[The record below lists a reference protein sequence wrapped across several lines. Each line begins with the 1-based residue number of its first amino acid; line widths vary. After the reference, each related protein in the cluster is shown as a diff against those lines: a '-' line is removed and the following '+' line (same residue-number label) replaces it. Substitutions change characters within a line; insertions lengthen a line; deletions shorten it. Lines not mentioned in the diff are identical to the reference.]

1 MRRVAPEIRQYEAVQ
16 PPGFRE
22 SFAESSLGGRAITLF
37 ALSVG
42 ADEEGRPVPSGEP
55 REITFETSD
64 ISISKGVV
72 TAFGLMRDGS
82 GVTVSI
88 PDDESRIIIL
98 APEEV
103 PVDTSETS

>member
-1 MRRVAPEIRQYEAVQ
+1 MTRVVPEIRQYEAVQ
-16 PPGFRE
+16 SPGFRE
-22 SFAESSLGGRAITLF
+22 SFAESSLGGRAITLL

-42 ADEEGRPVPSGEP
+42 TDEEGHPVSAGKP

-64 ISISKGVV
+64 ISISKGGV
-72 TAFGLMRDGS
+72 TAFGHMEDGS

-88 PDDESRIIIL
+88 PDDESTITIF

-103 PVDTSETS
+103 LTDAQKTS